1 MSIKT
6 KKITDLTEKV
16 ITGVADLEKLV
27 LVGSS
32 EGVTCK
38 VPASFI
44 ASIMSSALQNS
55 VQTLALDSKSVSDE
69 LATIKTE
76 LSKVKST
83 SSASA
88 EKIVL
93 LESRVN
99 DLDNK
104 IKSINK
110 SITSLTNDVSSHILE
125 MKEKIAKFEAF
136 FQTIAEEDKV
146 TLAKIQ
152 DASRV
157 VYPVA

>member
-16 ITGVADLEKLV
+16 IAGVADLEKLV

-38 VPASFI
+38 IPATFI
-44 ASIMSSALQNS
+44 SSIVGSALQNS
-55 VQTLALDSKSVSDE
+55 VQTLALDSKSVTDE
-69 LATIKTE
+69 LAAVKAE
-76 LSKVKST
+76 LSKVKSDST
-83 SSASA
+83 ASA
-88 EKIVL
+88 EKVVL

-110 SITSLTNDVSSHILE
+110 SITSLTSDVSTHIME
-125 MKEKIAKFEAF
+125 MQEKIAKFDTF
-136 FQTIAEEDKV
+136 FQTIAEEDKL

>member
-44 ASIMSSALQNS
+44 GSIIGSALQNS

-69 LATIKTE
+69 LAAVKTE
-76 LSKVKST
+76 LSKVKSD
-83 SSASA
+83 SSTSA